1 MARPPSSMELAAGN
15 PALEQAVRRSRALL
29 HRRALVAGVAS
40 TVPIPG
46 VDWAVDAALLSRLI
60 PRISGE
66 FGLLPDQIDRLT
78 PGQRERIQKAVGMVG
93 TILIGKLITRDL
105 ILRAAQAVGV
115 RLTAKQAARYVPLAG
130 QAAAAVMGYTAI
142 RYLGE
147 QHIRDCV
154 RVAVAAQLRIPSA
167 AQTEMVERVDL
178 PHPG

>member
-1 MARPPSSMELAAGN
+1 MMARQPSTLDLAAGN
-15 PALEQAVRRSRALL
+15 PAIERAIRRSRALL

-40 TVPIPG
+40 TVPVPG
-46 VDWAVDAALLSRLI
+46 LDWAVDAALLSRLI
-60 PRISGE
+60 PQISGE

-78 PGQRERIQKAVGMVG
+78 PAQRERIQKAVTMVG
-93 TILIGKLITRDL
+93 TVLIGKLITRDL
-105 ILRAAQAVGV
+105 ILRAAQTVGV

-154 RVAVAAQLRIPSA
+154 RVAVAAQLRLTADTQPDL
-167 AQTEMVERVDL
+167 VERLD
-178 PHPG
+178 